1 MSAWRYFKGDGFSS
15 TSFFMLKNQTM
26 RKALLLFTLILFTAN
41 IYSQDLKTNKDGF
54 TTIGYFSDKNLIAIS
69 GKVLKLENYTFLQI
83 ILDDE
88 LYNSDYEPNDVR
100 FSIDLGE
107 NQIVSEYV
115 YLNPISNE
123 TNDSTVHLILLNDN
137 EIEIMKQNNIFGIEV
152 TLGFTTKYRFKNIK
166 EPNFFKNNL
175 K

>member
-1 MSAWRYFKGDGFSS
+1 M
-15 TSFFMLKNQTM
+15 
-26 RKALLLFTLILFTAN
+26 ILFTAN
-41 IYSQDLKTNKDGF
+41 IYSQELKTNKDGF

-69 GKVLKLENYTFLQI
+69 GKILKLENYTFLQI

-88 LYNSDYEPNDVR
+88 LYNSDYYPDGVR

-107 NQIVSEYV
+107 EYYE
-115 YLNPISNE
+115 YLEPISNE
-123 TNDSTVHLILLNDN
+123 INDNTVHLILLNEN
-137 EIEIMKQNNIFGIEV
+137 EIETMKQNNIFSIEV
-152 TLGFTTKYRFKNIK
+152 TLGISTKYTFKHIK